1 MRPQAPNAK
10 GDKKMEII
18 IPQSDLQQDCLD
30 KLSRV
35 LDLVLKT
42 AEAASAENNHK
53 VVIQSARE
61 VTRIAGLMHKMTNR
75 KSNPAPALRGALAV
89 PKTAGP
95 CAPGKNTSSRPERTG
110 KGQPAPGHNGKTDMK
125 PDDLIMPDLETLF
138 TPDEIACW
146 DGLPDNIFKKFG
158 ENYRELQTIGQEIA
172 ADLLAADQEG
182 EAAD

>member
-1 MRPQAPNAK
+1 
-10 GDKKMEII
+10 MEII

-61 VTRIAGLMHKMTNR
+61 VTRIAGLMHKMTSSTTKAGR
-75 KSNPAPALRGALAV
+75 AARTGG
-89 PKTAGP
+89 KTAGP

>member
-1 MRPQAPNAK
+1 MTTKK
-10 GDKKMEII
+10 GDPKMETAN
-18 IPQSDLQQDCLD
+18 PQTPLKQDCLD

-61 VTRIAGLMHKMTNR
+61 VTRIAGLMHKMTSSTTKAGHAAR
-75 KSNPAPALRGALAV
+75 TGG
-89 PKTAGP
+89 KTAAA
-95 CAPGKNTSSRPERTG
+95 CAPGPKTSCRPEETEKDHPGTG
-110 KGQPAPGHNGKTDMK
+110 QTDIK
-125 PDDLIMPDLETLF
+125 PEDSIMPDLETLF

-158 ENYRELQTIGQEIA
+158 ENYRELQTIGQEMA

-182 EAAD
+182 GAAD

>member
-1 MRPQAPNAK
+1 
-10 GDKKMEII
+10 MEII

-61 VTRIAGLMHKMTNR
+61 VTRIAGLMHKMTSSATKAGR
-75 KSNPAPALRGALAV
+75 TARTDG
-89 PKTAGP
+89 KTAGP

-182 EAAD
+182 GAAD